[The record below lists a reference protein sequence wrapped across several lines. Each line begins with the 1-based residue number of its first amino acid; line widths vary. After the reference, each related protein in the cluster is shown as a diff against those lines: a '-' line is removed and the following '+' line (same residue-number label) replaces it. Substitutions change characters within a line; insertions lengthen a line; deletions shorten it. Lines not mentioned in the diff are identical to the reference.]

1 MTSHLLLYVG
11 LFNNFKLKN
20 AACSQYNLYPA
31 GPPRQPSDRVARRPI
46 LNFILKHL
54 VQFLILSLLVD
65 LKQFCRST
73 KSMGVL
79 RTWSKLY
86 PGSTP
91 GSTFIQSIRQFS
103 ASVVFLTQLI
113 NNFLQLQNAGEINH
127 TSIKNSARRKE
138 KAFAWANLLAVH
150 RQSGLDS
157 QTHHSQNN
165 RTTDRPLRRLP
176 FTWIQSFFQREFQL
190 DGRDRLVTN
199 YKHLCNYGRYVM
211 TMTTE
216 TIMMMKHS
224 STTQQYTSKQI
235 RRWRCLC
242 MH

>member
-103 ASVVFLTQLI
+103 ASVVFLTQLLI
-113 NNFLQLQNAGEINH
+113 TSFNFKMRGKSITLQSKTQPEGKKRPSHGPIFWLCTDNLDWTAKHITAKITVLQTDLFGAYLLLGF
-127 TSIKNSARRKE
+127 R
-138 KAFAWANLLAVH
+138 AF
-150 RQSGLDS
+150 SS
-157 QTHHSQNN
+157 E
-165 RTTDRPLRRLP
+165 
-176 FTWIQSFFQREFQL
+176 SF
-190 DGRDRLVTN
+190 
-199 YKHLCNYGRYVM
+199 
-211 TMTTE
+211 
-216 TIMMMKHS
+216 S
-224 STTQQYTSKQI
+224 STEETG
-235 RRWRCLC
+235 W
-242 MH
+242 